1 MDAPKAPPRTIDQFC
16 GKVCSCVQF
25 SPDHAAISAELTG
38 HMEEH
43 RDALLEA
50 NPGMTLWD
58 AESEAVRGMGDPEEL
73 GRWLNQIH
81 NPCLGWIQIWFRR
94 VVWTLAVLVL
104 LFALPRAGELVTNLI
119 APASYDG
126 IGMGHLLEHYDE
138 YDVVADFTP
147 GAVWQHEGYTFSIQ
161 RAVVTH
167 SETSVYRDEALHL
180 SYLLKVTH
188 SDPWQRGPEFRE
200 WLWAEDDLGNR
211 YPSRGQQELYQLPTS
226 AGDSSGNPS
235 AVYPFASYYDLW
247 VGGIH
252 PEATSVT
259 LHFDRF
265 GENAI
270 SLTLPLKGGD

>member
-1 MDAPKAPPRTIDQFC
+1 MDAPKVPRRTMEQFC
-16 GKVCSCVQF
+16 GQVCSFVRF
-25 SPDHAAISAELTG
+25 SPDHEAISAELTG

-50 NPGMTLWD
+50 HPSMTLWD
-58 AESEAVRGMGDPEEL
+58 AESEAVRAMGDPEAL
-73 GRWLNQIH
+73 GRQLDQIH
-81 NPCLGWIQIWFRR
+81 DPRLGWFQIWFRR
-94 VVWTLAVLVL
+94 VVWTLTVLIL
-104 LFALPRAGELVTNLI
+104 LFALPRVGEIITNLT
-119 APASYDG
+119 APPSYG
-126 IGMGHLLEHYDE
+126 WELNYILEHYND
-138 YDVVADFTP
+138 YDVVADFTSDT
-147 GAVWQHEGYTFSIQ
+147 AWQYEGYTFSIP
-161 RAVVTH
+161 RAVVVRSSNGDYLTLFYAMKATH
-167 SETSVYRDEALHL
+167 SN
-180 SYLLKVTH
+180 
-188 SDPWQRGPEFRE
+188 PWQRGPEFRE

-235 AVYPFASYYDLW
+235 AIYPFASYYDLW

-270 SLTLPLKGGD
+270 SLTVPLEGGM